1 MDIDVGITLRN
12 DRNEEVTVR
21 IPAGSIIE
29 VASTGY
35 KAQNIAVA
43 KEYVFKLPP
52 NGQRKVIVTGRCLN
66 SKRSV
71 PHLISGRATPFRYA
85 GSSFDQNALW
95 RAVSSPKR

>member
-29 VASTGY
+29 VARVDN
-35 KAQNIAVA
+35 KVQNIAIA

-52 NGQRKVIVTGRCLN
+52 NRKSKVIVTGRCLN
-66 SKRSV
+66 SKRSI
-71 PHLISGRATPFRYA
+71 PRSTPGRATPFKYA
-85 GSSFDQNALW
+85 GPSFDQGAIW
-95 RAVSSPKR
+95 RAVSSPKE